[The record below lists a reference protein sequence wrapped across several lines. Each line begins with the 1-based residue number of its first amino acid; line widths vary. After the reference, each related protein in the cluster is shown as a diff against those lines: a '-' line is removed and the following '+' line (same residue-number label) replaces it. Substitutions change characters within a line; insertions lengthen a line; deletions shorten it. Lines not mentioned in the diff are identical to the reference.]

1 MWQYIHT
8 DDELYHYGV
17 LGMRWGQRRARS
29 SSGARRGLM
38 RKRKRTY
45 VSEDSKQAS
54 AIRKKKVKSMSN
66 QELKDVN
73 KRLELET
80 KYRELSNKSNAGK
93 RAVKAV
99 IATGVAITGI
109 KTTYTVSKELFDKA
123 ATKIGSRV
131 VK

>member
-8 DDELYHYGV
+8 DNELYHYGV

-54 AIRKKKVKSMSN
+54 AIRKKKIKSMSN
-66 QELKDVN
+66 QELRDVN

-80 KYRELSNKSNAGK
+80 KYRDLSSKSNAGK

-99 IATGVAITGI
+99 VAAGVTITGI
-109 KTTYTVSKELFDKA
+109 TTTYEVSKKLLSKA
-123 ATKIGSRV
+123 ATKIGSKTIR
-131 VK
+131 

>member
-45 VSEDSKQAS
+45 ISEDSKQAS